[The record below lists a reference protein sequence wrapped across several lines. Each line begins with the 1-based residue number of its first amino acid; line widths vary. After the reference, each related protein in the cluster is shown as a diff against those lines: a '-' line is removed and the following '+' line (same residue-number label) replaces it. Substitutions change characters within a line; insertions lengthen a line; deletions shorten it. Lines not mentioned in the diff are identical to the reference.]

1 MGIGKKWRWFTIMF
15 VPHYEGSTVSIRL
28 PLVAVQVG
36 VSLLIVAFII
46 LLSFINTYRQRLH
59 DAHEARVLR
68 EVNRVQQEEIERF
81 ESQTLILKEQV
92 DEMEQVVDT
101 WLDRLGIPPE
111 EEEITAEQ
119 PD

>member
-1 MGIGKKWRWFTIMF
+1 MKALRLVSVFRWWR
-15 VPHYEGSTVSIRL
+15 YRS
-28 PLVAVQVG
+28 

-81 ESQTLILKEQV
+81 ESQTLILKS
-92 DEMEQVVDT
+92 
-101 WLDRLGIPPE
+101 RLMKWNRWSIPG
-111 EEEITAEQ
+111 
-119 PD
+119 